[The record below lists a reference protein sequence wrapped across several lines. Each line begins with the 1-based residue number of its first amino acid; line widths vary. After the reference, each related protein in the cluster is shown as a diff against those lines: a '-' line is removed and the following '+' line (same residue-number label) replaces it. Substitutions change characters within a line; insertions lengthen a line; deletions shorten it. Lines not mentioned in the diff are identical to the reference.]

1 MKVTVR
7 KYRDDDYNACVAL
20 SRELAQHHA
29 DIYQVPSIVIRD
41 QGKWLDGLIHKD
53 GYAGMWLAEVDGKAV
68 GFCGLFAYGEEGEI
82 EPVVVTASLR
92 NKGIGARLI
101 HHAVTEAKKRKVR
114 YLSILPVA
122 RNREAIALF
131 VRLGFNMVG
140 HIDLFQDLAPKS
152 DRKWESGLVIHGNK
166 LKY

>member
-7 KYRDDDYNACVAL
+7 KYRDTDYNACVAL
-20 SRELAQHHA
+20 GQELAKRHA
-29 DIYQVPSIVIRD
+29 DIYQVPSIVIKD
-41 QGKWLDGLIHKD
+41 QSKWLDGLMSKD
-53 GYAGMWLAEVDGKAV
+53 GFAEFWLAEADGKAV
-68 GFCGLFAYGEEGEI
+68 GFCGLFVYGEEGEI
-82 EPVVVTASLR
+82 EPVVVTESMR

-101 HHAVTEAKKRKVR
+101 HHVVAEAKKRNIR

-122 RNREAIALF
+122 RNKEAIALF

-140 HIDLFQDLAPKS
+140 HIDLFQDLSPKA
-152 DRKWESGLVIHGNK
+152 DRTWESGLVIHGNE